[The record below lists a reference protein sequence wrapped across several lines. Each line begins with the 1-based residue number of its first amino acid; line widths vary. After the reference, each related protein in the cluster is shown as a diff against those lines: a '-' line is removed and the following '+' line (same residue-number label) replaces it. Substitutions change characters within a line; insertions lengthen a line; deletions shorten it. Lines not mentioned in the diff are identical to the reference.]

1 MTSVALTKD
10 KHLRVVDEEAQG
22 KPQMVPKPRFLEQLE
37 AFLKKEL
44 VAMGVQDV
52 GPSELRLQ
60 VGYQK
65 GSHGEYKH
73 VLPKSLKLLVL
84 VSLFGRLKLTFVI
97 E

>member
-10 KHLRVVDEEAQG
+10 KQLRVVDEEAQG

-44 VAMGVQDV
+44 AAMGVVDV

-60 VGYQK
+60 VMPCILFK
-65 GSHGEYKH
+65 HISLGSDI
-73 VLPKSLKLLVL
+73 
-84 VSLFGRLKLTFVI
+84 FF
-97 E
+97 

>member
-1 MTSVALTKD
+1 MTSVVLTKD

-60 VGYQK
+60 VLYFINSYCHYRGIHEIPSK
-65 GSHGEYKH
+65 
-73 VLPKSLKLLVL
+73 
-84 VSLFGRLKLTFVI
+84 
-97 E
+97 